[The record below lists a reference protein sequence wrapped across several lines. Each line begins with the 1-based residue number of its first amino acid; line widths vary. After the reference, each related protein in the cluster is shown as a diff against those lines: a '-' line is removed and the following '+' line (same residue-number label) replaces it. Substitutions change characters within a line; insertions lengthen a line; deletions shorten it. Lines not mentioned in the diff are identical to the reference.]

1 MKETMVKSKSLALV
15 GIMGA
20 LGNILAL
27 ISIVLVPIASQVAW
41 DLSNLAVVIVGF
53 YAGWRLGALT
63 GFIAGFTPGVYFGP
77 MGSLGILGLFGLMI
91 GKALTG
97 LTVGVLA
104 ELIGI
109 NGRKRISLLAVPI
122 VLVGYVPE
130 FIFTVLFFLIL
141 VPFFIA
147 GAEAWVPVVLLAIAV
162 KAWAEMTLISFFM
175 SALVGNTGFNKFVE
189 SYLGH

>member
-1 MKETMVKSKSLALV
+1 VKSKSLALV

-20 LGNILAL
+20 LGNVLAL

-41 DLSNLAVVIVGF
+41 DLSNLAVVVVGF
-53 YAGWRLGALT
+53 YGGWRLGSLT
-63 GFIAGFTPGVYFGP
+63 GFIAGFVPGIYFGP
-77 MGSLGILGLFGLMI
+77 MGSLGILGLSGLMI

-97 LTVGVLA
+97 LTVGLVA

-109 NGRKRISLLAVPI
+109 DRRKRISLLAIPT

-130 FIFTVLFFLIL
+130 FLFTVFFFLVL

-147 GAEAWVPVVLLAIAV
+147 GAEIWAPIVLLTIAV

-175 SALVGNTGFNKFVE
+175 SALAGNTGFNRFIE
-189 SYLGH
+189 NYLSH